1 MGMVKKV
8 FNAVTTTNTIE
19 SGGGLSSLLVPRKM
33 NALGSVLTLGGM
45 AMFGTGKEVYKAR
58 NQMKTGT
65 VKYLGGPA
73 RMTHSFTSGAVQSM
87 NKVARGDYA
96 AFSDMAEEAMT
107 NTGVYGAIEN
117 YGVTPQFI
125 SAVYGMRR

>member
-1 MGMVKKV
+1 MAMVKKV
-8 FNAVTTTNTIE
+8 FNALTEPNTIDK
-19 SGGGLSSLLVPRKM
+19 GGGLSSLLVPRKV
-33 NALGSVLTLGGM
+33 NALGTALALGGM
-45 AMFGTGKEVYKAR
+45 TIFSTGKEVYKAR

-73 RMTHSFTSGAVQSM
+73 RMTKSFTSGAVQGM
-87 NKVARGDYA
+87 NRMAKGDYM

-107 NTGVYGAIEN
+107 NTGIYGNLEN
-117 YGVTPQFI
+117 YGVTPQFV